1 MQKNAWGGA
10 GEARIIFE
18 AVPPGRF
25 LFEPCLMVFDVD
37 CITFEI
43 SLNGFI
49 EFACSCLWIC
59 VFELGP
65 TGEKLARKH
74 WNSSCLFAGQ
84 TIASAALRWDHYLF
98 RLTRRCG
105 LQVKRKKIEPCSRIF
120 PCWLTLAAAPWVSRT
135 ACSCLFRKSYRFP
148 ATFNSKRNT
157 SQSVVGESTASKPS
171 PLDKKRVPISGEP
184 SVFLGAE
191 ASCWK
196 RVWFLICAFLLVMMG
211 FDLFRFLIVFL
222 CLRCRVL
229 LFLEKH

>member
-1 MQKNAWGGA
+1 
-10 GEARIIFE
+10 
-18 AVPPGRF
+18 
-25 LFEPCLMVFDVD
+25 MVFDVD
-37 CITFEI
+37 CITFDI

-49 EFACSCLWIC
+49 EFACFCLWIC
-59 VFELGP
+59 AFELGP

-74 WNSSCLFAGQ
+74 WNSRCLFAGQ

-157 SQSVVGESTASKPS
+157 SQSEQTGNNCLLELKVAGNRWLFMKDPVEGNNIIT
-171 PLDKKRVPISGEP
+171 PLATREP
-184 SVFLGAE
+184 QLPQLPQLPNNDTFA
-191 ASCWK
+191 
-196 RVWFLICAFLLVMMG
+196 
-211 FDLFRFLIVFL
+211 
-222 CLRCRVL
+222 
-229 LFLEKH
+229 